1 MNYNTVLY
9 EVSDRIL
16 MLTLNR
22 PESLNAFTLE
32 MGSELIDA
40 FQRASNDDEIGAII
54 VTGAGRAFCAGMDLN
69 SEGNV
74 FGLDESLKPTLS
86 DLQNPKFAPGI
97 QGGIRDGG
105 GLVALAIFECTKPV
119 IAAINGPAV
128 GVGATMT
135 CAMDVRL
142 ASEKARIGFV
152 FNKIGITP
160 ETCST
165 WFLPR
170 IVGMSRALEWCYSGE
185 ILPAAVA
192 RDTGLVSSVSKA
204 DDLLDDAISLAKK
217 FTDKSATSIALTR
230 QMLYRNAACA
240 HPLDAHYVESLALF
254 YQSQSSGREGVAAF
268 GEKRQAQFTE
278 TTARDMPPFFPW
290 WQK

>member
-9 EVSDRIL
+9 DVSDRIL
-16 MLTLNR
+16 TLTLNR

-32 MGSELIDA
+32 MGNELIDA

-69 SEGNV
+69 SDGNV
-74 FGLDESLKPTLS
+74 FGLDESLKPALS
-86 DLQNPKFAPGI
+86 DLHNPEFAPGI
-97 QGGIRDGG
+97 HDGVRDGG
-105 GLVALAIFECTKPV
+105 GLVALAIYECNKPV

-142 ASEKARIGFV
+142 AAEKARIGFV
-152 FNKIGITP
+152 FNKIGVTP

-170 IVGMSRALEWCYSGE
+170 IVGISRALEWCYGGE
-185 ILPAAVA
+185 ILSAAEA
-192 RDTGLVSSVSKA
+192 RDAGLVRSVSSTEA
-204 DDLLDDAISLAKK
+204 LLDDAIALAGK
-217 FTDKSATSIALTR
+217 FAERSATSIALTR

-240 HPLDAHYVESLALF
+240 HPLEAHYVESLALF
-254 YQSQSSGREGVAAF
+254 YQSQSSGREGVTAF
-268 GEKRQAQFTE
+268 LEKRPAHFKE
-278 TTARDMPPFFPW
+278 TTSRDMPEFFPW
-290 WQK
+290 WQQ